1 MSKFIALVRAPPP
14 QVTANV
20 VRRVDEELRAGK
32 REIYVH
38 YPLGMRQYRL
48 VIPAAKNGDCTKH
61 EHHCKARSN
70 ELVAIPAVLSPKY
83 SG

>member
-1 MSKFIALVRAPPP
+1 MSKFIALVRAPPA

-38 YPLGMRQYRL
+38 YPLGMGQSKL
-48 VIPAAKNGDCTKH
+48 VVPAVKNATARNMSTIAK
-61 EHHCKARSN
+61 
-70 ELVAIPAVLSPKY
+70 LVAMS
-83 SG
+83 S